1 MTPADPYERRADE
14 PAESGHHHN
23 RTLNPIEPG
32 PEPDTSD
39 AVRTSELPDEVDTD
53 EETDEP
59 RNLIDDGDDAVEA
72 LEP

>member
-1 MTPADPYERRADE
+1 MTPPHPYDRRAAA
-14 PAESGHHHN
+14 PAECGHHHN
-23 RTLNPIEPG
+23 RSLIPI
-32 PEPDTSD
+32 EPDTSD

>member
-1 MTPADPYERRADE
+1 MTSTHSDERRADE
-14 PAESGHHHN
+14 PAESGDPHD

-59 RNLIDDGDDAVEA
+59 RNIIDDGDDAVEA